1 MSESGHF
8 NKRNR
13 DRKTGKETRFF
24 EDFRE
29 ARIRQHDGT
38 YSRFKGGKLVAKE
51 DAPVNSK
58 FHAPTPVVTIV
69 AQPKAELEKEDKVN
83 RVKKNF
89 DVNTPTMRM

>member
-29 ARIRQHDGT
+29 ARIRQDDGS
-38 YSRFKGGKLVAKE
+38 YSRFKGGKLIAKE
-51 DAPVNSK
+51 DAPLSSK
-58 FHAPTPVVTIV
+58 FHVPTPVATIV
-69 AQPKAELEKEDKVN
+69 AEPPKKEEKIN
-83 RVKKNF
+83 RVEKRF
-89 DVNTPTMRM
+89 DVNAPSMRL